1 MYYTTT
7 IVSKP
12 TAHITKKKSR
22 LKVYNGNTVFLGDK
36 DNFEFEIHNPTQKSV
51 LCKIKINGE
60 YISTSGVVIR
70 PGQRV
75 FLERFLDTNNKFE
88 FSTYEVKDTSLN
100 RTAIDLNGDVRIEF
114 YNEQTY
120 QPNYGLYVLNGSS
133 TVSTGSPYYGNMT
146 FTTSSS
152 APMAYYSNTS
162 SVSSLVGEP
171 TLSKKSIETGRVE
184 KGEKSKQNF
193 TNSYQNFEYNVS
205 HQISLKIL
213 PLSNKNKTTEEI
225 KYYCT
230 ECGTKTKSKYKFC
243 PSCGYDLNSKKETII
258 RYTDDVNEIINGKLY
273 MMSTFKLSLSKLLE
287 IHSGKTIIIHKPSL
301 SEDYLRA
308 IIL

>member
-1 MYYTTT
+1 MNYTTNN
-7 IVSKP
+7 VGNP
-12 TAHITKKKSR
+12 TAHITRKKSR
-22 LKVYNGNTVFLGDK
+22 LKVYNGNTVFLNDK

-51 LCKIKINGE
+51 LCKIKLNGE
-60 YISTSGVVIR
+60 YISTGGVVIR

-152 APMAYYSNTS
+152 APTAYYSNTS

-301 SEDYLRA
+301 SKDYLRA

>member
-1 MYYTTT
+1 MNYTTNN
-7 IVSKP
+7 VGNP
-12 TAHITKKKSR
+12 TAHITRKKSR
-22 LKVYNGNTVFLGDK
+22 LKVYNGNTVFLNDK

-51 LCKIKINGE
+51 LCKIKLNGE
-60 YISTSGVVIR
+60 YISTGGVVIR

>member
-1 MYYTTT
+1 MHYTTT

-22 LKVYNGNTVFLGDK
+22 LKVYNGHVVFLNDK

-51 LCKIKINGE
+51 LCKIKLNGE
-60 YISTSGVVIR
+60 YISTGGVVIK

-120 QPNYGLYVLNGSS
+120 QLNHGSTLTLGGNVNTTIHTS
-133 TVSTGSPYYGNMT
+133 SPYYGNMT

-152 APMAYYSNTS
+152 APMASYYSNTS
-162 SVSSLVGEP
+162 SVSN
-171 TLSKKSIETGRVE
+171 TIETGRVE
-184 KGEKSKQNF
+184 KGEKSKQQF
-193 TNSYQNFEYNVS
+193 ANSYQNFEYNVS

-213 PLSNKNKTTEEI
+213 PLGTKNNTTEDI
-225 KYYCT
+225 KHYCT
-230 ECGTKTKSKYKFC
+230 ECGVKTKSKYKFC
-243 PSCGYDLNSKKETII
+243 PSCGN
-258 RYTDDVNEIINGKLY
+258 KL
-273 MMSTFKLSLSKLLE
+273 
-287 IHSGKTIIIHKPSL
+287 
-301 SEDYLRA
+301 
-308 IIL
+308 

>member
-1 MYYTTT
+1 MNYTTNN
-7 IVSKP
+7 VGNP
-12 TAHITKKKSR
+12 TAHITRKKSR
-22 LKVYNGNTVFLGDK
+22 LKVYNGNTVFLNDK

-51 LCKIKINGE
+51 LCKIKLNGE
-60 YISTSGVVIR
+60 YISTGGVVIR

-133 TVSTGSPYYGNMT
+133 TLSTGSPYYGNMT

-213 PLSNKNKTTEEI
+213 PLSNKNKTTEDI